1 MRVRDLG
8 AVGFV
13 LMVCVA
19 LLGVFS
25 APVFASAPETPET
38 GAASAVTSSSVTL
51 SGVLNPNAPGEP
63 GEYEF
68 LYSQSSTECVEGG
81 VAPVPAGLAVGF
93 EKEAVSVGVSGLR
106 PSTQYTFCLLE
117 RNAAEEV
124 GVGLGVTFTTSAAP
138 PSVDSEAVSG
148 VNSTGASLEA
158 QINPN
163 GQKTTYS
170 FEYATNEALTGATVL
185 PGPGPLPAG
194 FGDQLASVS
203 TGGVLVAGTTYYYR
217 VVAANGTPPASDGT
231 VQSFTT
237 VPTPNTDPPSA
248 IAATS
253 VTLNGHLTLDPV
265 DTTYS
270 FIYNTGGGCAGGST
284 TTVGDAG
291 NGGTEVSES
300 ASVTGLLPGTQYTVC
315 FVTSNAYGSE
325 QGPPVSFSTSALA
338 PSIVSEYTSQV
349 GPSGVTLN
357 AQIDP
362 DGAGTTYHFDYGTTN
377 SFGQSTPESA
387 SIGSDN
393 SNHTASAAIQG
404 LQPGTTYHYRVVATN
419 SQSLGGGTLGSD
431 RTFVT
436 PAAGGQAPGSNHS
449 EGCANE
455 QLRAEQPS
463 GLGLPDCR
471 AYEMVSPLE
480 KNGGDAVAGERAGCL
495 VNYSNRS
502 SVSGGAIVY
511 ESPGSFGGP
520 AGSRLC
526 NAYVS
531 RRGGDG
537 WSTQS
542 ITPAHVALEGDYG
555 GLEEA
560 FQDMAFTPDLA
571 RGVLTSQT
579 TPLTPEAPVGGYR
592 ELYVADLASGSY
604 QLVSNGLE
612 GQTAISPLLLGASE
626 DLSHVLYSKS
636 YVLYENF
643 AGNPSLYEEVNGETI
658 NVSVTNSGEPMS
670 AEAGGSNGSAESV
683 FNARNWHALSADGS
697 RVAFTSPF
705 RQLPTEDK
713 EWNVYVRVNVG
724 EPQSPV
730 DQAGVCTV
738 AWDAC
743 TVEVSASQRGEPDTH
758 GPFPARYRGASADG
772 SRVFF
777 TSRME
782 LTENAFTGPEDN
794 AANLYEYN
802 FERPEGERLKDLTVD
817 TTDAEGAGV
826 LSVAQM
832 SEDGSYVYF
841 IAKGVLNDGEQNTQG
856 DTAQAGQANLYVI
869 HDNGM
874 PRFIGT
880 LENGATTPENDEKT
894 NEGGD
899 ASVWSH
905 NLPLNKAD
913 VSPSGTL
920 LAFLSQRSVTGY
932 DNEQAEHSELPK
944 GECHRGASKHLC
956 REVYLYD
963 AVTGGLACVSCNPS
977 GARPLGESSLNSIY
991 VPEEQLYKQRQFSE
1005 DGSRLFFQSF
1015 DALSPHDSNGRQ
1027 DVFEYAGGHVYTIS
1041 DDAGSHDS
1049 FFLDASPSG
1058 NDVFLATADQL
1069 LRQDTDLRLDI
1080 YDARVGG
1087 GFPVNGSP
1095 PTCDNGDSCKP
1106 PPTAQPG
1113 VFGAPASATFS
1124 GAGNITPVM
1133 TGKPATKRVKQKV
1146 CKKGF
1151 VKRRGKCVRRKAGRS
1166 GSHSKRGRK

>member
-25 APVFASAPETPET
+25 APVFAGAPETPET
-38 GAASAVTSSSVTL
+38 GAASAVTASSVTL
-51 SGVLNPNAPGEP
+51 NGVLNPNAPGEP

-68 LYSQSSTECVEGG
+68 LYSQSATECVEGA
-81 VAPVPAGLAVGF
+81 VSPVPAGLAVGF

-148 VNSTGASLEA
+148 VSSTGGSLEA

-170 FEYATNEALTGATVL
+170 FEYATNEALTGATTL

-194 FGDQLASVS
+194 FGDQLVSVS
-203 TGGVLVAGTTYYYR
+203 TGGVLVAGTTYFYR
-217 VVAANGTPPASDGT
+217 VVAANGTPPASNGT
-231 VQSFTT
+231 LQSFTT
-237 VPTPNTDPPSA
+237 VPLPNTDPPSA
-248 IAATS
+248 IGATS

-291 NGGTEVSES
+291 SGAGGEVSES
-300 ASVTGLLPGTQYTVC
+300 TSVTGLLPGTQYTVC
-315 FVTSNAYGSE
+315 FVISNAYGSE
-325 QGPPVSFSTSALA
+325 QGPPVSFSTPALA
-338 PSIVSEYTSQV
+338 PSIVSEFTSQV

-377 SFGQSTPESA
+377 SYGQSTPESA

-436 PAAGGQAPGSNHS
+436 PIADGQAPGSNHS

-480 KNGGDAVAGERAGCL
+480 KNDGDAIAGGRGGCF
-495 VNYSNRS
+495 VEYSNRS

-511 ESPGSFGGP
+511 ESPGSFGGA

-537 WSTQS
+537 WSTRS
-542 ITPAHVALEGDYG
+542 ITPAHVALEGLLG
-555 GLEEA
+555 GADEV
-560 FQDMAFTPDLA
+560 FMGMAFTPDLA
-571 RGVLTSQT
+571 RGVLTGQT

-592 ELYVADLASGSY
+592 ELYVADLTSGSY
-604 QLVSNGLE
+604 QLVSNSLE
-612 GQTAISPLLLGASE
+612 SAEVISPLLLGASE

-636 YVLYENF
+636 YVV
-643 AGNPSLYEEVNGETI
+643 GDGPSLYEEVNGERI

-670 AEAGGSNGSAESV
+670 AAAGGANGRGDDTQNE
-683 FNARNWHALSADGS
+683 RDWHALSADGS
-697 RVAFTSPF
+697 RVAFTSPYL
-705 RQLPTEDK
+705 QEG
-713 EWNVYVRVNVG
+713 EEGNVYVRVNVG

-738 AWDAC
+738 AGDAC
-743 TVEVSASQRGEPDTH
+743 TVEVSASQRGEPDSH
-758 GPFPARYRGASADG
+758 GSFRARYRGASADG

-777 TSRME
+777 TSRLE
-782 LTENAFTGPEDN
+782 LTEDAFTGSADN

-817 TTDAEGAGV
+817 TTDVEGAGV
-826 LSVAQM
+826 LGVAQM

-841 IAKGVLNDGEQNTQG
+841 VAKGALTGGEQNAQG
-856 DTAQAGQANLYVI
+856 DAAQAGQANLYVI

-880 LENGATTPENDEKT
+880 LENGDTEPEKDERT

-899 ASVWSH
+899 ASDWSN
-905 NLPLNKAD
+905 NLTINQAD

-920 LAFLSQRSVTGY
+920 LAFRSQRSVTGY

-956 REVYLYD
+956 MEVYLYD
-963 AVTGGLACVSCNPS
+963 AVSGGLACVSCNPS
-977 GARPLGESSLNSIY
+977 GARPLGESSLNSLY

-1027 DVFEYAGGHVYTIS
+1027 DVYEYAGGHVYAIS

-1058 NDVFLATADQL
+1058 SDVFLATADQL

-1087 GFPVNGSP
+1087 GFPVNVSL

-1106 PPTAQPG
+1106 PPAAQPG

-1124 GAGNITPVM
+1124 GAGNITPVV
-1133 TGKPATKRVKQKV
+1133 TSKPAAKRVKPKV

-1151 VKRRGKCVRRKAGRS
+1151 VKRRGKCVRRKARRS

>member
-8 AVGFV
+8 VVGFV
-13 LMVCVA
+13 LVVCVV

-25 APVFASAPETPET
+25 APVFAGAPETPET
-38 GAASAVTSSSVTL
+38 GAASAVTASSVTL
-51 SGVLNPNAPGEP
+51 NGVLNPNAPGEP

-117 RNAAEEV
+117 RNAAEEFRV
-124 GVGLGVTFTTSAAP
+124 GVAVTFTTSAAP
-138 PSVDSEAVSG
+138 PSVDGEAVSG
-148 VNSTGASLEA
+148 VTSTGGSLEA

-163 GQKTTYS
+163 GQKTTFS
-170 FEYATNEALTGATVL
+170 FEYATNEALTGATTL
-185 PGPGPLPAG
+185 PGPGVLPAG

-248 IAATS
+248 IAATGA
-253 VTLNGHLTLDPV
+253 TLNGHLTLDPV

-270 FIYNTGGGCAGGST
+270 FIYNTGGECAGGST

-291 NGGTEVSES
+291 SGAGGEVSES
-300 ASVTGLLPGTQYTVC
+300 TSVTGLLPGTQYTVC
-315 FVTSNAYGSE
+315 FVISNAYGSE
-325 QGPPVSFSTSALA
+325 QGPPVSFSTPALA
-338 PSIVSEYTSQV
+338 PSIVSGYTSQV

-362 DGAGTTYHFDYGTTN
+362 DGADTTYHFDYGTTN
-377 SFGQSTPESA
+377 SFGQSTLESV

-393 SNHTASAAIQG
+393 SNHTVSAAIQG

-419 SQSLGGGTLGSD
+419 SQSLGGGTLGPD

-436 PAAGGQAPGSNHS
+436 PIADGQAPGSNHS

-455 QLRAEQPS
+455 QVRAEQPS

-480 KNGGDAVAGERAGCL
+480 KNGGDAIAGERGGCFF
-495 VNYSNRS
+495 NYPNRS

-511 ESPGSFGGP
+511 ESPGSFGAA
-520 AGSRLC
+520 AGARLC
-526 NAYVS
+526 NAYIS

-542 ITPAHVALEGDYG
+542 ITPAHVAVEGNYG
-555 GLEEA
+555 GIEEV
-560 FQDMAFTPDLA
+560 FRGMAFTPDLA

-579 TPLTPEAPVGGYR
+579 TPLTPEAPVGSYR
-592 ELYVADLASGSY
+592 ELYVADLISGSY
-604 QLVSNGLE
+604 QLVSNNPE
-612 GQTAISPLLLGASE
+612 AITSISPLLLGASE
-626 DLSHVLYSKS
+626 DLSHILYSKS
-636 YVLYENF
+636 YVAENDTS
-643 AGNPSLYEEVNGETI
+643 PSLYEEVNGERI
-658 NVSVTNSGEPMS
+658 NVSVTNSAEPMS
-670 AEAGGSNGSAESV
+670 AEAGGANGTPEAV
-683 FNARNWHALSADGS
+683 FNARPWHALSADGS

-705 RQLPTEDK
+705 RETTTEDK

-738 AWDAC
+738 AGDAC
-743 TVEVSASQRGEPDTH
+743 TVEVSASQRGEPDPH

-794 AANLYEYN
+794 AGNLYEYN
-802 FERPEGERLKDLTVD
+802 FERPQGERLKDLTVD

-826 LSVAQM
+826 LGVAQM

-841 IAKGVLNDGEQNTQG
+841 VAKGVLTGGEQNTQG
-856 DTAQAGQANLYVI
+856 ATAQAGQANLYVI
-869 HDNGM
+869 HDDGA
-874 PRFIGT
+874 PRFIAT
-880 LENGATTPENDEKT
+880 LENGVTRPERDEET

-899 ASVWSH
+899 ANVWSH
-905 NLPLNKAD
+905 SLAINKAD
-913 VSPSGTL
+913 VSSSGTL
-920 LAFLSQRSVTGY
+920 LAFRSQRSATGY
-932 DNEQAEHSELPK
+932 DNEQAEHSELPQ
-944 GECHRGASKHLC
+944 GECFRGASKHLC
-956 REVYLYD
+956 MEVYLYD
-963 AVTGGLACVSCNPS
+963 AVSGGLACVSCNPS
-977 GARPLGESSLNSIY
+977 GTRPLGESSLNSIY
-991 VPEEQLYKQRQFSE
+991 VPEEQLYKNRQFSG
-1005 DGSRLFFQSF
+1005 DGGRLFFQSF

-1027 DVFEYAGGHVYTIS
+1027 DVYEYAGGHVYAIS
-1041 DDAGSHDS
+1041 DDAGQYDS

-1058 NDVFLATADQL
+1058 SDVFLATADQL

-1087 GFPVNGSP
+1087 GFPVNVSP

-1106 PPTAQPG
+1106 PPAAQPG

-1124 GAGNITPVM
+1124 GAGNITPVV
-1133 TGKPATKRVKQKV
+1133 TSKPATKRVKPKA

-1151 VKRRGKCVRRKAGRS
+1151 VKRRGKCVRRKVRRS